1 MHTDELDY
9 TLPRELIAR
18 HPIPERSASRLLVV
32 DRGQER
38 WTDRSFVELPD
49 LLKPSDVVV
58 RNNTRVLPARFF
70 LRRQTGGR
78 IEGLWTACDAD
89 GTWIVLLRGAS
100 RLKIGEILHFEGA
113 VDRFEVAVV
122 SKGPR
127 GEYSLSVS
135 PTSDPATVLAD
146 VGTTPLPHYIRR
158 EDERDEPL
166 DRLRY
171 QTVYAKRDGAVAAPT
186 AGLHFDEALCERMRD
201 KGIEIVEVTLHVGLG
216 TFQPIEVDRLADHPM
231 HSECY
236 DIQTDAWNAVTQAR
250 AAGRRIVAVGTTT
263 ARALESVASSGRLSG
278 QTDILIYPP
287 YQFKLI
293 DSLITNFHLPR
304 STLLAMIYAFGGSQL
319 MRRVYAHAIDRQ
331 YRFYSYGDAMLIE

>member
-1 MHTDELDY
+1 MQTDELDY
-9 TLPRELIAR
+9 TLPQELIAR
-18 HPIPERSASRLLVV
+18 HPIAERSASRLLVV
-32 DRGQER
+32 DRTHQQ
-38 WTDRSFVELPD
+38 WVSHTFVELPD
-49 LLKPSDVVV
+49 LLKPNDLLVL
-58 RNNTRVLPARFF
+58 NNTRVLPARFF
-70 LRRQTGGR
+70 LRRRTGGR
-78 IEGLWTACDAD
+78 IEGLWTACNAD
-89 GTWIVLLRGAS
+89 GTWVVLLRRAF
-100 RLKIGEILHFEGA
+100 RLKIGEILHFERA
-113 VDRFEVAVV
+113 ADRFDVVVV

-146 VGTTPLPHYIRR
+146 VGTTPLPPYIGR
-158 EDERDEPL
+158 EDDRDEPL

-186 AGLHFDEALCERMRD
+186 AGLHFDEALCQRLTD
-201 KGIEIVEVTLHVGLG
+201 KGIELLEVTLHVGLG

-231 HSECY
+231 HSEFY
-236 DIQTDAWNAVTQAR
+236 EIQSDIWNTITQAR
-250 AAGRRIVAVGTTT
+250 ADGRRIVAVGTTST
-263 ARALESVASSGRLSG
+263 RALETVAATGRLSG

-293 DSLITNFHLPR
+293 DTLITNFHLPR

-319 MRRVYAHAIDRQ
+319 MRRVYAHAIDEQ